1 MRNRKDMAKDKI
13 RLGRVITLGE
23 ITQESVND
31 IISLIYEINEEDI
44 KKTQVEPIK
53 LIINS
58 FGGEVYSGLA
68 LIDAI
73 DNSRTPIFTICYG
86 TAMSMGL
93 IVYAAGHERYA
104 SRNATFMYHEAAYPI
119 EGKVQ
124 HHRQELK
131 EVERIDKICDN
142 YLISKSKLTQETL
155 DNIKIMQ
162 SEWYFDV
169 DMAAEYGIVDEKL
182 ESL

>member
-1 MRNRKDMAKDKI
+1 MAKEKI
-13 RLGRVITLGE
+13 KLGRVVTLGE
-23 ITQESVND
+23 ITQENVND
-31 IISLIYEINEEDI
+31 IINLIYEINEEDI

-68 LIDAI
+68 LIDVI

-93 IVYAAGHERYA
+93 VVYAAGHERYA
-104 SRNATFMYHEAAYPI
+104 SKNATFMYHEAAYPI
-119 EGKVQ
+119 EGKVA
-124 HHRQELK
+124 HHKQELK
-131 EVERIDKICDN
+131 EVERIDKICDE
-142 YLISKSKLTQETL
+142 YLISKTKLTQETL

-162 SEWYFDV
+162 SEWYFSID
-169 DMAAEYGIVDEKL
+169 DAIKYGIVDEKL

>member
-1 MRNRKDMAKDKI
+1 MRNRKDMAKEKI
-13 RLGRVITLGE
+13 KLGRVITLGE
-23 ITQESVND
+23 ITQENVND

-68 LIDAI
+68 LIDVI

-93 IVYAAGHERYA
+93 IVYVAGHERYA
-104 SRNATFMYHEAAYPI
+104 SKNATFMYHEAAYPI
-119 EGKVQ
+119 EGKVK
-124 HHRQELK
+124 HHMQELK
-131 EVERIDKICDN
+131 EVERIDKICDE
-142 YLISKSKLTQETL
+142 YLLSKTKLTQETL
-155 DNIKIMQ
+155 DNIKITQ
-162 SEWYFDV
+162 SEWYFNV
-169 DMAAEYGIVDEKL
+169 DDAVKYGIVDEKL